1 MSKLRMLLLLSA
13 AAMVGACSDS
23 QTPSAPSTPSDE
35 GQLTLVLDA
44 SSAAVADEDASANLA
59 QGAAELGTGGKGKA
73 TTGPR
78 AETISCVHNA
88 WHELCTDIRS
98 GRLRAADGDA
108 IVKKS
113 FVNSTRGELRINGV
127 LWAWTNRFGP
137 VFFGDA
143 IFSRYRN
150 LSIRVFR
157 GDRICSKFTGNPAPQ
172 VCGTVR

>member
-13 AAMVGACSDS
+13 AAMVGACSDT
-23 QTPSAPSTPSDE
+23 QTPSAPSDDD
-35 GQLTLVLDA
+35 QLTLVLDA
-44 SSAAVADEDASANLA
+44 SSAAVADADEGVSANLA
-59 QGAAELGTGGKGKA
+59 AGAGEFGTGGKGKS

-78 AETISCVHNA
+78 AEVVSCVHNA
-88 WHELCTDIRS
+88 WHELCTDIRN

-108 IVKKS
+108 IVKKN

-137 VFFGDA
+137 VFFGDD
-143 IFSRYRN
+143 IFSRYRGLN
-150 LSIRVFR
+150 IRVFR